1 MKKKL
6 AGIIAVFVVIIVV
19 ANLYYSKI
27 YKLSVENLVK
37 QDTQLLY
44 INDNLK
50 SKNYSQYRED
60 VVKIVEKL
68 TKKDID
74 IEELKKSEKY
84 LKYIKSIFGTVE
96 IGAGLAV
103 TPNVCIGVDVGYLY
117 YFGLLKI
124 EDYFYRDG
132 EFYIPK
138 DEIIKSDLPYKIY
151 MKPYKGVFLF
161 SNSKEMLAKVVGTE
175 SYPLETQEKEELK
188 NSKNLG
194 KFIFL
199 NSNEL
204 IRGIKCVAVNLE
216 LAKEIIV
223 TSKIVPDDVYQGY
236 LKENLDNRK
245 LDKKLQDG
253 QVYIALKNPKEFIE
267 KLQEDGIVNRNFVM
281 LIEGLNGVKFEDLLL
296 ELTGEAILDYTREVV
311 VLALKEEHKNWEKID
326 RKGKMIEENIF
337 YFPKKIELKDGEI
350 KVPKDTFVFGGFET
364 EKYYKNLKIE
374 FLGKNRTIE
383 MKFIIDKESFEKGMM
398 N

>member
-296 ELTGEAILDYTREVV
+296 ELTGEAIFDYTREVV

-350 KVPKDTFVFGGFET
+350 KVPKDTFIFGGFEA